1 MGAARRAAIRSL
13 KVRAWPIRELPR
25 WLAAF
30 VSVVVAAYLAASG
43 AAFTAT
49 PIHAADLRVFA
60 VLIACGA
67 AAVELTRRAGE
78 QDGFVRDVYAIWDLP
93 TAVLLPPLYALLI
106 PLPRLALTQ
115 WRVHRSHLHRRA
127 FSMAAIGLAYGAASL
142 VFRTDVQVLGRVGA
156 GNGLHALV
164 WTGLAAS
171 SGVICM
177 IVNNS
182 LVFAAVKGSD
192 PSARLRSLVFSYD
205 ALYNDVAELSLGV
218 LTAFTV
224 AHSALAAVWTLP
236 MVILLQR
243 SIRHAR
249 LVDSS
254 RMDSKTGLLNAGTWQ
269 REAALEITRA
279 FRSRTPLAVAIA
291 DLDHF
296 KAVNDTHGHLAGD
309 QVLRAVADLV
319 KAQMRAYDV
328 AGRFGG
334 EEFVVLLP
342 HTRASQARQIAER
355 IREQI
360 SQLAIPLDGPASVA
374 PLRITI
380 SVGVAVA
387 DQTDRSLDELLAAAD
402 HALYQAKGSGRNRVV
417 LCEDAVAT
425 HTSSPFPPAC
435 LEQSGSSASQQA
447 A

>member
-13 KVRAWPIRELPR
+13 KARSWPISELPR

-30 VSVVVAAYLAASG
+30 VSVVIAAYLAASG

-156 GNGLHALV
+156 GNGL
-164 WTGLAAS
+164 AAS

-254 RMDSKTGLLNAGTWQ
+254 RIDSKTGLLNAGTWQ

-279 FRSRTPLAVAIA
+279 FRARTPLAVAIA

-309 QVLRAVADLV
+309 RVLRAVADLL
-319 KAQMRAYDV
+319 KAQMRAYDI

-334 EEFVVLLP
+334 EEFAVLLP

-360 SQLAIPLDGPASVA
+360 FQLAIPLDGPATVA

-380 SVGVAVA
+380 SVGVAVT

-417 LCEDAVAT
+417 LCEDAVPSV
-425 HTSSPFPPAC
+425 H
-435 LEQSGSSASQQA
+435 QQPVSVSVP
-447 A
+447 